1 MIRINL
7 LPKEER
13 ATTRKFALPKAASL
27 APLAALV
34 AVVVLVGVTAALE
47 RTKVAALRSDV
58 SEIRDEVRAIQPQVD
73 RVKKLTAQ
81 REELERRLNVIRQ
94 LDEGRCLGVRT
105 MDDLSRETPQYLW
118 LTKLT
123 QQGPAN
129 VSVEGVTFSNLIVA
143 DFMMRLERSP
153 MFAGVDLISTQRGEI
168 DGRQVVQFA
177 VTAQLTPDEAPSDF
191 SAEAILDEMLEEAN

>member
-27 APLAALV
+27 APLAAPV

-81 REELERRLNVIRQ
+81 REELERRLDVIRQ
-94 LDEGRCLGVRT
+94 LDENR
-105 MDDLSRETPQYLW
+105 
-118 LTKLT
+118 
-123 QQGPAN
+123 
-129 VSVEGVTFSNLIVA
+129 F
-143 DFMMRLERSP
+143 LERGRARS
-153 MFAGVDLISTQRGEI
+153 SRGTHLC
-168 DGRQVVQFA
+168 VVFGILGA
-177 VTAQLTPDEAPSDF
+177 EDAP
-191 SAEAILDEMLEEAN
+191 